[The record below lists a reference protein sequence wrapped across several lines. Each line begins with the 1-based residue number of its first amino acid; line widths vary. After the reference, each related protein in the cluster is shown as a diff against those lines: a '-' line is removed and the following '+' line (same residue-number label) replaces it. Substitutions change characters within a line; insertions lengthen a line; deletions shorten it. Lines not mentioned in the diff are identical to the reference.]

1 MVRGNGSSYRRLSG
15 WAFCLAALLA
25 AGTWLLPG
33 CSEKASFTPEISD
46 GLGTDSLFHS
56 VTLMP
61 ILQTAASTE
70 ARAGA
75 PYESGRLVVCN
86 WRGRM
91 ARSFLRFSELP
102 DSTVTVI
109 KADLFLYATRIQS
122 ASGSDIYEVHALEE
136 TPNDRTVSW
145 DTLEAYLGPQI
156 ASFSLTPDGPDTIR
170 ADSVVLDVTET
181 VASWVSKET
190 ANTGIAIK
198 RDNETGSES
207 IVEFASREDGTTRTV
222 SGDSASFFVRPVL
235 RISYVDSSGA
245 DTSFVQALSTHD
257 TFVDTLLVPLPDT
270 LIACSNGFPTRT
282 YLKFDIESAV
292 PRQAS
297 VIMSE
302 LKLSV
307 DLSASSFDSLSVIAC
322 ALTEPFE
329 GFTTEFGAVGTG
341 IKLLTFHAIRETPS
355 FSMNVTA
362 LVQPI
367 VSQLVTN
374 NGLLIKSTAESADLD
389 FVVFASTAEGGGA
402 PPRLEIRYTLP
413 APPGYERN

>member
-25 AGTWLLPG
+25 ACTWLLPG
-33 CSEKASFTPEISD
+33 CSEKASFTPEISG

-56 VTLMP
+56 VTLEP
-61 ILQTAASTE
+61 VLQTAASKG

-75 PYESGRLVVCN
+75 SDESGRLVVCN

-122 ASGSDIYEVHALEE
+122 ASVSDIYEIHALEQ
-136 TPNDRTVSW
+136 TPNDKTVSW
-145 DTLEAYLGPQI
+145 DSLETYMGPQI
-156 ASFSLTPDGPDTIR
+156 ASFSLSPDGPDTIR
-170 ADSVVLDVTET
+170 ADSVVLDVTEV
-181 VASWVSKET
+181 VASWVRKET
-190 ANTGIAIK
+190 VNTGIAIK
-198 RDNETGSES
+198 RENETGSES
-207 IVEFASREDGTTRTV
+207 IVEFASREDQTTRTV
-222 SGDSASFFVRPVL
+222 DSASFFVRPVL

-257 TFVDTLLVPLPDT
+257 TLVDTLLTALPDT
-270 LIACSNGFPTRT
+270 LLACSNGFPTRT
-282 YLKFDIESAV
+282 YLEFDISSAV
-292 PRQAS
+292 PKQAT
-297 VIMSE
+297 VIRSD
-302 LKLSV
+302 LRLSV
-307 DLSASSFDSLSVIAC
+307 DLNASSFDSMSVIAF

-329 GFTTEFGAVGTG
+329 GFQTEFGAVGTG
-341 IKLLTFHAIRETPS
+341 QKLLTFHSIRETPI

-367 VSQLVTN
+367 VSRLVTN

-389 FVVFASTAEGGGA
+389 FVVFASTAAAGGVA
-402 PPRLEIRYTLP
+402 PRLEIRYTLP
-413 APPGYERN
+413 PPPGYERN